1 MNISENP
8 IRVKSFQ
15 FAVHIIKLCQK
26 IIKEKREYILT
37 KQLIRSATS
46 VGANISEAICG
57 ISRRDFLAKMYI
69 SYKECSESCYWIDLL
84 YACEYMSKEN
94 YVYIK
99 SECMELMKMLSKI
112 TKTTRENLNIR

>member
-26 IIKEKREYILT
+26 IIKEEKEYILT

-57 ISRRDFLAKMYI
+57 ISRKDFLAKMYI
-69 SYKECSESCYWIDLL
+69 SYKECSESSYWIDLL
-84 YACEYMSKEN
+84 YACDYMSKEN

-99 SECMELMKMLSKI
+99 SGCMELMKILSKI
-112 TKTTRENLNIR
+112 TKTTRENLAL